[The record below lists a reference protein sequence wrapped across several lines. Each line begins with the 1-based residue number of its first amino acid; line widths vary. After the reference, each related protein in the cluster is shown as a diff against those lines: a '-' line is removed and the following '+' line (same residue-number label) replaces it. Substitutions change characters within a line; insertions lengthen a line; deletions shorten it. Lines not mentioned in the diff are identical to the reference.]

1 MTLKIL
7 QNEMIAALKA
17 GNKDRKDAISALV
30 AAVKKAGIDKG
41 CREDIPET
49 LVDEVILK
57 EKKTIQ
63 EMIDTCPADRVDTK
77 IAYEKRLAVIDE
89 FAPKLI
95 TDPNAI
101 AIMIAGICSTVDIVI
116 DKANR
121 PVIMKT
127 VMPQL
132 KGNVDMKIA
141 NKVIAE
147 MLK

>member
-7 QNEMIAALKA
+7 QTEMIAALKA
-17 GNKDRKDAISALV
+17 GDKERKHSISALV
-30 AAVKKAGIDKG
+30 AAIKKAGIDNG
-41 CREDIPET
+41 CRDDIPKA

-89 FAPKLI
+89 FAPKLE
-95 TDPNAI
+95 TDPLAI
-101 AIMIAGICSTVDIVI
+101 AITISGICDAAGIAI

-121 PVIMKT
+121 PAIMKT

-132 KGNVDMKIA
+132 KGKVDMKTA
-141 NKVIAE
+141 NDVINK
-147 MLK
+147 LLS

>member
-7 QNEMIAALKA
+7 QTEMIAALKA
-17 GNKDRKDAISALV
+17 GDKERKDSISALV

-41 CREDIPET
+41 CRDNIPDS

-77 IAYEKRLAVIDE
+77 TAYEKRLAVIDE
-89 FAPKLI
+89 FAPKLE
-95 TDPNAI
+95 TDPMVI
-101 AIMIAGICSTVDIVI
+101 GIMIAGICDSAGITIE
-116 DKANR
+116 KANR
-121 PVIMKT
+121 PAIMKT

-132 KGNVDMKIA
+132 KGKVDMKIA
-141 NKVIAE
+141 NGVINTI
-147 MLK
+147 LS

>member
-7 QNEMIAALKA
+7 QTEMIAALKA
-17 GNKDRKDAISALV
+17 GDKERKDSISALV

-41 CREDIPET
+41 CRDDIPET

-63 EMIDTCPADRVDTK
+63 EMIDTCPTDRVDMKT
-77 IAYEKRLAVIDE
+77 AYEKRLAVIDE
-89 FAPKLI
+89 FAPKLV
-95 TDPNAI
+95 TDAGDI
-101 AIMIAGICSTVDIVI
+101 EDMIYDICRDAGIAV

-121 PVIMKT
+121 PAIMKT

-132 KGNVDMKIA
+132 KGKVDMKIA
-141 NKVIAE
+141 NGVIST
-147 MLK
+147 LLS

>member
-7 QNEMIAALKA
+7 QTEMIAALKA
-17 GNKDRKDAISALV
+17 GDKERKDSISALV

-41 CREDIPET
+41 CRDDIPET
-49 LVDEVILK
+49 LVDEVVLK

-77 IAYEKRLAVIDE
+77 TAYEKRLAIIDE
-89 FAPKLI
+89 FAPKLVSDAGDI
-95 TDPNAI
+95 EDLI
-101 AIMIAGICSTVDIVI
+101 YDICRDAGIAV

-121 PVIMKT
+121 PAIMKT

-132 KGNVDMKIA
+132 KGKVDMKIA
-141 NKVIAE
+141 NGVIST
-147 MLK
+147 LLS

>member
-7 QNEMIAALKA
+7 QTEMIAALKV

-41 CREDIPET
+41 CRDDIPET

-77 IAYEKRLAVIDE
+77 IAYKKRLAVIDE
-89 FAPKLI
+89 FAPKLVSDAGDI
-95 TDPNAI
+95 EN
-101 AIMIAGICSTVDIVI
+101 MIYDICRDAGIAV

-121 PVIMKT
+121 PAIMKT

-132 KGNVDMKIA
+132 KGKVDMKIA
-141 NKVIAE
+141 NGVIST
-147 MLK
+147 LLS

>member
-7 QNEMIAALKA
+7 QTEMIAALKA
-17 GNKDRKDAISALV
+17 GDKERKDSISALV
-30 AAVKKAGIDKG
+30 AAVKKAGIDKS
-41 CREDIPET
+41 CRDDIPET

-77 IAYEKRLAVIDE
+77 IAYEKRLAVINE

-95 TDPNAI
+95 ADAGDIEN
-101 AIMIAGICSTVDIVI
+101 MIYDICRDAGIAV

-121 PVIMKT
+121 PAIMKT

-132 KGNVDMKIA
+132 KGKVDMKIA
-141 NKVIAE
+141 NGVIST
-147 MLK
+147 LLS

>member
-7 QNEMIAALKA
+7 QTEMIAALKA
-17 GNKDRKDAISALV
+17 GDKERKDSISALV
-30 AAVKKAGIDKG
+30 AAVKKTGIDKG
-41 CREDIPET
+41 CRDDIPET

-95 TDPNAI
+95 ANVFEIED
-101 AIMIAGICSTVDIVI
+101 MIYDICQDAGIAI

-121 PVIMKT
+121 PAIMKM

-132 KGNVDMKIA
+132 KGKVDMKIA
-141 NKVIAE
+141 NSVIST
-147 MLK
+147 LLS

>member
-41 CREDIPET
+41 CRDDIPET

-77 IAYEKRLAVIDE
+77 IGYTARLMVIDE
-89 FAPKLI
+89 FAPKLM
-95 TDPNAI
+95 TDAGDI
-101 AIMIAGICSTVDIVI
+101 EDMIYDICRDAGIPV

-121 PVIMKT
+121 PAIMKT

-132 KGNVDMKIA
+132 KGKVDMKIA
-141 NKVIAE
+141 NGVISQ
-147 MLK
+147 LLS